1 MTQGGHFVTLDERTF
16 ATRDAFRTWLF
27 GEEGR
32 VNFGG
37 EAQSHSS
44 SPFVWIDDKHY
55 LGGCDALLELAAE
68 LEGASAMEVTAEPRA
83 ELTMCIENFWTTLP
97 KSGTYFTGA
106 ERVMIAHEVRAA
118 KFGGN
123 VLGRRP
129 VKVLGGRAEDV
140 TIQRLA
146 KRASGKSGHVYG
158 AGAQGDKH
166 TGNFEV

>member
-1 MTQGGHFVTLDERTF
+1 MSATSLPQLTVVGWRDCPFHQQALEAARALTQGGHFVTLDERTF

-32 VNFGG
+32 VNFEG

-68 LEGASAMEVTAEPRA
+68 LEGASAMEITAEPRA
-83 ELTMCIENFWTTLP
+83 ELKMCIENFWNTLP
-97 KSGTYFTGA
+97 KSGTYFTGT

-118 KFGGN
+118 TWQ
-123 VLGRRP
+123 L
-129 VKVLGGRAEDV
+129 
-140 TIQRLA
+140 
-146 KRASGKSGHVYG
+146 
-158 AGAQGDKH
+158 
-166 TGNFEV
+166 